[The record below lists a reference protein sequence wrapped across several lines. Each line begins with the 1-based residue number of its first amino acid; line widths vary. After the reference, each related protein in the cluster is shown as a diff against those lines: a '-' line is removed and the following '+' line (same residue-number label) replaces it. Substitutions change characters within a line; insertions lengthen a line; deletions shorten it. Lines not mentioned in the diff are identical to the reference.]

1 MHRSKGKLSGV
12 LSKGFK
18 PDKCKIALKMAMA
31 RIKLLRNKKE
41 VQVIEKLSAGAPD
54 VQTKTK
60 TLSSIAAE
68 HNIKWEPKAFEEQ
81 KQNEDRMYGSTYSGG
96 NIPTSGSSASSVPT
110 PQPAAAPYSSV
121 QPATSR
127 VPAGPSYESSE
138 APANRNPHGTA
149 NSNASTQENRRG
161 SDASVPPSFQHGAAT
176 YSSANIPGSNNYS
189 NTGSSSVSGP
199 HSQFGSTVPDPVSRT
214 EEINRPRE
222 RKSSASGSNWNVEFK
237 DAASAAQAAADSAE
251 MASIAARAAAQLA
264 SRGNFYADQDTGA
277 YESTAYMNDTTPRKQ
292 QAGRL
297 MKDGKSFNE
306 QISGINDPRM
316 ISSNAREDEERAETN
331 HAPESRTD
339 HDMPTEP
346 HHAHSSEPPY
356 FNDSSE
362 PPYFDDS
369 SEKESNIRRPEDH
382 PFDLHEE
389 RLPDAGFDWHHTK
402 DIGSRQASFDQ
413 ESRNNHYSNFSASHG
428 GSSMSW
434 DNQNDK
440 AGADSSAVLFDE
452 FDYDVQ
458 EENLLDH
465 FASKHTEELPT
476 VQGHKGF
483 SSADWSK
490 QPRSESPVDRTTST
504 LFSRTETQPSYD
516 LGANKE
522 DIPLNDTRPPTFDSD
537 GVSSDE
543 ETSTDMH
550 ILRTHSRGS
559 DYSENK
565 MFNKNS
571 GEFVPDVN
579 DSIEDHES
587 RPSKQYQNPPG
598 SDVFHKEQNSGGSP
612 RYDYLGARGNLG
624 RVQSRDYD
632 LSEEETEPHKL
643 EGTSS
648 GMTGANENR
657 PSPFRIPTSAT
668 SDDSDDG
675 DVGLNYGRLTPGLR
689 NKLRQGPQ
697 YKISGDN
704 LLRKQSLEGA
714 PASIEESVHF
724 KENDTSSEQTGS
736 RTTKNSFG
744 ANYHS
749 EHLDGRHT
757 VGKPVESRSSMT
769 RDDLYSGDTGKLSER
784 SGSPISSPTKTSVRE
799 NSIQEPHLERPGS
812 GVRRESR
819 SRTARTFFDSDES
832 EEELERR
839 RSGQTKLSK
848 AQIQSRRTREVAPD
862 TKRDGRARVGAQYAV
877 EAESTPKSPAKAF
890 SNSSTEQ
897 RKVAPAYSRVSVQQ
911 SLPNPVRIEPPAA
924 RGRWQEDEPDGS
936 SSPENEG
943 NTETSAETL
952 KKTLV
957 ARFGRFKWD
966 YDSLDDAVWE
976 VRMHFHDRDNLERSI
991 CISDITYH
999 NLVALIDIE
1008 GYGLNDYVYFVRE
1021 PGVGIAGLEQISD
1034 DDKVDEM
1041 LDHIGN
1047 KDQNVVNLTV
1057 IRATDPRP
1065 ADLNSGYVYEEQRQ
1079 SEPLQFFST
1088 QQSTNLDLARDQDE
1102 LETLMELKRRT
1113 KIEKFRKHKEEVE
1126 HVQMV
1131 KQKLP
1136 ILLAEDDSD
1145 LDADEDFLN
1154 MLNQL
1159 RRQREDPLLH
1169 FEGDTDVDEVYGEDE
1184 EEEQVEHEEEEQ
1196 VEQQQEA

>member
-41 VQVIEKLSAGAPD
+41 VQVRQMRREVAQLLDGNQDQTARIRVEHVIREEKFMQAYDLIEVYCELIVARMSIIDSQKTCPIDLKEAIASVIFASMRCSDVTELADVRKNFTSKYGKEFAASALEVRPDSGVNRLVIEKLSAGAPD

-121 QPATSR
+121 QSATSR

-161 SDASVPPSFQHGAAT
+161 SDASVPPSSQHGATT
-176 YSSANIPGSNNYS
+176 YSSADIPGSNNYS
-189 NTGSSSVSGP
+189 NAGSSSRP
-199 HSQFGSTVPDPVSRT
+199 HSQFGSTVPDPMSRT
-214 EEINRPRE
+214 EEINQPRE

-277 YESTAYMNDTTPRKQ
+277 YESAAYMNDTTPRKQ

-297 MKDGKSFNE
+297 MKDDKSFNE
-306 QISGINDPRM
+306 QRSGINDPRM
-316 ISSNAREDEERAETN
+316 ISSNARKDEERAETN
-331 HAPESRTD
+331 RVSSQNMSTPYFSQLHSYAPESHTD
-339 HDMPTEP
+339 MHDMPTEP

-389 RLPDAGFDWHHTK
+389 RLPDAGFDWHRTK
-402 DIGSRQASFDQ
+402 GIGSRQASFDQ

-428 GSSMSW
+428 GSSTSW

-440 AGADSSAVLFDE
+440 AGADSSAVLFDQY
-452 FDYDVQ
+452 DYDVQ
-458 EENLLDH
+458 EENLLDR
-465 FASKHTEELPT
+465 FSSKHTEELPA
-476 VQGHKGF
+476 VQDHKGF
-483 SSADWSK
+483 SSADWSQ
-490 QPRSESPVDRTTST
+490 QPRSESPVDRSTST
-504 LFSRTETQPSYD
+504 LFSRAETQPSYD

-522 DIPLNDTRPPTFDSD
+522 EIPLNDTRPPTFDSD

-565 MFNKNS
+565 MFSKNS
-571 GEFVPDVN
+571 GKFVPDVN

-598 SDVFHKEQNSGGSP
+598 SDVFRKEQNSDGSP
-612 RYDYLGARGNLG
+612 RYDYSGARGNLG

-632 LSEEETEPHKL
+632 LSEEETEPDKL
-643 EGTSS
+643 KGTSS
-648 GMTGANENR
+648 GIAVANENR
-657 PSPFRIPTSAT
+657 PSPFRMQTSAT
-668 SDDSDDG
+668 SDDGDDG
-675 DVGLNYGRLTPGLR
+675 DLGLNYGRLTPGLR
-689 NKLRQGPQ
+689 NKLRQCPQ

-704 LLRKQSLEGA
+704 LLRKQSLKGA

-724 KENDTSSEQTGS
+724 KENDTSSEQTGDTPKGS
-736 RTTKNSFG
+736 CTTKNYFG
-744 ANYHS
+744 ANYQS
-749 EHLDGRHT
+749 EHLDGRRT

-769 RDDLYSGDTGKLSER
+769 RNDFYSGDTGRLSER
-784 SGSPISSPTKTSVRE
+784 SGSPPISSPTKTSLRE
-799 NSIQEPHLERPGS
+799 SSIQEPPHLEIPGS

-848 AQIQSRRTREVAPD
+848 EQIQSRRTREVAPD
-862 TKRDGRARVGAQYAV
+862 TKRDGRARIGAQYAV
-877 EAESTPKSPAKAF
+877 ETESTPKSPAKAF
-890 SNSSTEQ
+890 SSSSTEQ

-911 SLPNPVRIEPPAA
+911 SSPNPVRIEPPAA
-924 RGRWQEDEPDGS
+924 RGKWQEDEPDGS

-943 NTETSAETL
+943 NTETSAEIL
-952 KKTLV
+952 KVSTPTAGPAHVHPKLPT
-957 ARFGRFKWD
+957 D
-966 YDSLDDAVWE
+966 YDSFAA
-976 VRMHFHDRDNLERSI
+976 HFKSLR
-991 CISDITYH
+991 
-999 NLVALIDIE
+999 
-1008 GYGLNDYVYFVRE
+1008 
-1021 PGVGIAGLEQISD
+1021 
-1034 DDKVDEM
+1034 
-1041 LDHIGN
+1041 
-1047 KDQNVVNLTV
+1047 
-1057 IRATDPRP
+1057 
-1065 ADLNSGYVYEEQRQ
+1065 
-1079 SEPLQFFST
+1079 
-1088 QQSTNLDLARDQDE
+1088 TN
-1102 LETLMELKRRT
+1102 RR
-1113 KIEKFRKHKEEVE
+1113 
-1126 HVQMV
+1126 
-1131 KQKLP
+1131 
-1136 ILLAEDDSD
+1136 
-1145 LDADEDFLN
+1145 
-1154 MLNQL
+1154 
-1159 RRQREDPLLH
+1159 
-1169 FEGDTDVDEVYGEDE
+1169 
-1184 EEEQVEHEEEEQ
+1184 
-1196 VEQQQEA
+1196 

>member
-41 VQVIEKLSAGAPD
+41 VQVRQMRREVAQLLDGNQDQTARIRVEHVIREEKFMQAYDLIEVYCELIVARMSIIDSQKTCPIDLKEAIASVIFASMRCSDVTELADVRKNFTSKYGKEFATSALEVRPDSGVNRLVIEKLSAGAPD

-189 NTGSSSVSGP
+189 NTGSSSVSRP

-277 YESTAYMNDTTPRKQ
+277 CESTAYMNDTTPRKQ

-316 ISSNAREDEERAETN
+316 ISSNARKDEERAETN
-331 HAPESRTD
+331 HVSSQNMSTPYSSQLHSYAPESRTD

-428 GSSMSW
+428 GSSTSW

-452 FDYDVQ
+452 YDYDVQ
-458 EENLLDH
+458 KENLLDH

-490 QPRSESPVDRTTST
+490 QPRSESPVDRSTSN

-704 LLRKQSLEGA
+704 LRKRSLEGA

-724 KENDTSSEQTGS
+724 KENDTSSEQMGS
-736 RTTKNSFG
+736 CTTKNSFG

-952 KKTLV
+952 KVSTPTAGPAHVHPKLPT
-957 ARFGRFKWD
+957 D
-966 YDSLDDAVWE
+966 YDSFAA
-976 VRMHFHDRDNLERSI
+976 HFKSLR
-991 CISDITYH
+991 
-999 NLVALIDIE
+999 
-1008 GYGLNDYVYFVRE
+1008 
-1021 PGVGIAGLEQISD
+1021 
-1034 DDKVDEM
+1034 
-1041 LDHIGN
+1041 
-1047 KDQNVVNLTV
+1047 
-1057 IRATDPRP
+1057 
-1065 ADLNSGYVYEEQRQ
+1065 
-1079 SEPLQFFST
+1079 
-1088 QQSTNLDLARDQDE
+1088 TN
-1102 LETLMELKRRT
+1102 RR
-1113 KIEKFRKHKEEVE
+1113 
-1126 HVQMV
+1126 
-1131 KQKLP
+1131 
-1136 ILLAEDDSD
+1136 
-1145 LDADEDFLN
+1145 
-1154 MLNQL
+1154 
-1159 RRQREDPLLH
+1159 
-1169 FEGDTDVDEVYGEDE
+1169 
-1184 EEEQVEHEEEEQ
+1184 
-1196 VEQQQEA
+1196 

>member
-18 PDKCKIALKMAMA
+18 PDKWSEIALKMAMA

-41 VQVIEKLSAGAPD
+41 VQVRQMRREVAQLLDGTQVEHVIREEKFMQAYDLIEVYCELIVARMSIIDSQKTCPIDLKEAIASVIFASMRCSDVTELADVRKNFTSKYGKEFATSALEVRPDSGVNRLVIEKLSAGAPD

-331 HAPESRTD
+331 RVSSQNMSTPYSSQLHSYAPESRTD

-952 KKTLV
+952 KVSTPTAGPAHVHPKLPT
-957 ARFGRFKWD
+957 D
-966 YDSLDDAVWE
+966 YDSFAA
-976 VRMHFHDRDNLERSI
+976 HFKSLR
-991 CISDITYH
+991 
-999 NLVALIDIE
+999 
-1008 GYGLNDYVYFVRE
+1008 
-1021 PGVGIAGLEQISD
+1021 
-1034 DDKVDEM
+1034 
-1041 LDHIGN
+1041 
-1047 KDQNVVNLTV
+1047 
-1057 IRATDPRP
+1057 
-1065 ADLNSGYVYEEQRQ
+1065 
-1079 SEPLQFFST
+1079 
-1088 QQSTNLDLARDQDE
+1088 TN
-1102 LETLMELKRRT
+1102 RR
-1113 KIEKFRKHKEEVE
+1113 
-1126 HVQMV
+1126 
-1131 KQKLP
+1131 
-1136 ILLAEDDSD
+1136 
-1145 LDADEDFLN
+1145 
-1154 MLNQL
+1154 
-1159 RRQREDPLLH
+1159 
-1169 FEGDTDVDEVYGEDE
+1169 
-1184 EEEQVEHEEEEQ
+1184 
-1196 VEQQQEA
+1196 

>member
-41 VQVIEKLSAGAPD
+41 VQVRQMRREVAQLLDGNQEQVEHVIREEKFMQAYDLIEVYCELIVARMSIIDSQKTCPIDLKEAIASVIFASMRCSDVTELADVRKNFTSKYGKEFATSALEVRPDSGVNRLVIEKLSAGAPD

-331 HAPESRTD
+331 RVSSQNMSTPYSSQLHSYAPESRTD

-952 KKTLV
+952 KVSTPTAGPAHVHPKLPT
-957 ARFGRFKWD
+957 D
-966 YDSLDDAVWE
+966 YDSFAA
-976 VRMHFHDRDNLERSI
+976 HFKSLR
-991 CISDITYH
+991 
-999 NLVALIDIE
+999 
-1008 GYGLNDYVYFVRE
+1008 
-1021 PGVGIAGLEQISD
+1021 
-1034 DDKVDEM
+1034 
-1041 LDHIGN
+1041 
-1047 KDQNVVNLTV
+1047 
-1057 IRATDPRP
+1057 
-1065 ADLNSGYVYEEQRQ
+1065 
-1079 SEPLQFFST
+1079 
-1088 QQSTNLDLARDQDE
+1088 TN
-1102 LETLMELKRRT
+1102 RR
-1113 KIEKFRKHKEEVE
+1113 
-1126 HVQMV
+1126 
-1131 KQKLP
+1131 
-1136 ILLAEDDSD
+1136 
-1145 LDADEDFLN
+1145 
-1154 MLNQL
+1154 
-1159 RRQREDPLLH
+1159 
-1169 FEGDTDVDEVYGEDE
+1169 
-1184 EEEQVEHEEEEQ
+1184 
-1196 VEQQQEA
+1196 

>member
-41 VQVIEKLSAGAPD
+41 VQVRQMRREVAQLLDGNQDQTARIRVEHVIREEKFMQAYDLIEVYCELIVARMSIIDSQKTCPIDLKEAIASVIFASMRCSDVTELADVRKNFTSKYGKEFATSALEVRPDSGVNRLVIEKLSAGAPD

-96 NIPTSGSSASSVPT
+96 NIPTSGSPASSVPT

-121 QPATSR
+121 QSATSR

-138 APANRNPHGTA
+138 ALANRNPHGTA

-161 SDASVPPSFQHGAAT
+161 SDASVPPSSQHGATT

-189 NTGSSSVSGP
+189 NTGSSSVSRP
-199 HSQFGSTVPDPVSRT
+199 HSQFGSTVPDPISRT
-214 EEINRPRE
+214 EEINQPRE

-264 SRGNFYADQDTGA
+264 SRGNFYADQGTGA
-277 YESTAYMNDTTPRKQ
+277 YESAAYMNDTTPRKQ
-292 QAGRL
+292 QAGHL

-306 QISGINDPRM
+306 QSSGINDPRM
-316 ISSNAREDEERAETN
+316 ISSNARKDVERAETN
-331 HAPESRTD
+331 RVSSQNMSTPYSSQLHSYAPESHTD
-339 HDMPTEP
+339 MHDMPTEP

-369 SEKESNIRRPEDH
+369 SEKESNIRRAEDH
-382 PFDLHEE
+382 QFDLHEE

-402 DIGSRQASFDQ
+402 DIGSRQASFDE

-428 GSSMSW
+428 GRSASW

-440 AGADSSAVLFDE
+440 AGADSSAVLFDQY
-452 FDYDVQ
+452 DYDVQ

-465 FASKHTEELPT
+465 FSSKHTEELPT
-476 VQGHKGF
+476 MQDHKGF
-483 SSADWSK
+483 SSADWSQ
-490 QPRSESPVDRTTST
+490 QPRSESPVDRSTST
-504 LFSRTETQPSYD
+504 LFSQPSYD

-571 GEFVPDVN
+571 GKFVPDV
-579 DSIEDHES
+579 IEDHES
-587 RPSKQYQNPPG
+587 RPSKHYQNPPG
-598 SDVFHKEQNSGGSP
+598 SDVFRKEQNSDGSP
-612 RYDYLGARGNLG
+612 RYDYSGARGNLG

-632 LSEEETEPHKL
+632 LSEEETEPHRL

-648 GMTGANENR
+648 GITGANENR
-657 PSPFRIPTSAT
+657 PSPFRMQTSAT

-675 DVGLNYGRLTPGLR
+675 DLGLNYGRLTPGLR
-689 NKLRQGPQ
+689 NKLRQRPQ

-714 PASIEESVHF
+714 SASIEESVHF
-724 KENDTSSEQTGS
+724 KENDTSSEQTGDTPKGS

-769 RDDLYSGDTGKLSER
+769 RNDFYSGDTGKLSER

-832 EEELERR
+832 EEELEGR
-839 RSGQTKLSK
+839 RSGRTKLSK
-848 AQIQSRRTREVAPD
+848 EQIQSRRTREVAPD
-862 TKRDGRARVGAQYAV
+862 TKRDGRARAGAQYAV
-877 EAESTPKSPAKAF
+877 ETESTPKSPAKAF

-897 RKVAPAYSRVSVQQ
+897 RKAAPPYFRVSVQQ
-911 SLPNPVRIEPPAA
+911 SSPNPVHIEPPAA
-924 RGRWQEDEPDGS
+924 RGKWQEDEPEGS

-943 NTETSAETL
+943 NKETSAETL
-952 KKTLV
+952 KVSTPTAGPAHVHPKLPT
-957 ARFGRFKWD
+957 D
-966 YDSLDDAVWE
+966 YDSFAA
-976 VRMHFHDRDNLERSI
+976 HFKSLR
-991 CISDITYH
+991 
-999 NLVALIDIE
+999 
-1008 GYGLNDYVYFVRE
+1008 
-1021 PGVGIAGLEQISD
+1021 
-1034 DDKVDEM
+1034 
-1041 LDHIGN
+1041 
-1047 KDQNVVNLTV
+1047 
-1057 IRATDPRP
+1057 
-1065 ADLNSGYVYEEQRQ
+1065 
-1079 SEPLQFFST
+1079 
-1088 QQSTNLDLARDQDE
+1088 TN
-1102 LETLMELKRRT
+1102 RR
-1113 KIEKFRKHKEEVE
+1113 
-1126 HVQMV
+1126 
-1131 KQKLP
+1131 
-1136 ILLAEDDSD
+1136 
-1145 LDADEDFLN
+1145 
-1154 MLNQL
+1154 
-1159 RRQREDPLLH
+1159 
-1169 FEGDTDVDEVYGEDE
+1169 
-1184 EEEQVEHEEEEQ
+1184 
-1196 VEQQQEA
+1196 

>member
-41 VQVIEKLSAGAPD
+41 VQVCQMRREVAQLLDGNQDQTARIRVEHVIREEKFMQAYDLIEVYCELIVARMSIIDSQKTCPIDLKEAIASVIFASMRCSDVTELADVRKNFTSKYGKEFATSALEVRPDSGVNRLVIEKLSAGAPD

-81 KQNEDRMYGSTYSGG
+81 KQNEDRMYGSQYSGG
-96 NIPTSGSSASSVPT
+96 NIPTSGSSASNVPT

-138 APANRNPHGTA
+138 APANRNPHDTA

-161 SDASVPPSFQHGAAT
+161 SDASVPPSFQHGATT

-189 NTGSSSVSGP
+189 NTGSSSVSRP
-199 HSQFGSTVPDPVSRT
+199 HSQFGSTVPDSVSRT

-264 SRGNFYADQDTGA
+264 SRGNFYADQDTGS

-306 QISGINDPRM
+306 QSSGINDPRM
-316 ISSNAREDEERAETN
+316 ISSSTRKNEEAETN
-331 HAPESRTD
+331 RASSKNMSTPYSSQLHSYAPESHTD

-356 FNDSSE
+356 FN
-362 PPYFDDS
+362 DS

-428 GSSMSW
+428 GSSTSW

-452 FDYDVQ
+452 YDHDVQ

-465 FASKHTEELPT
+465 FSSKHTEELPT
-476 VQGHKGF
+476 VQDHKGF
-483 SSADWSK
+483 SSADWSQ
-490 QPRSESPVDRTTST
+490 QPRSESPVDHSTST

-516 LGANKE
+516 LGANKEE

-571 GEFVPDVN
+571 GKSVPDV
-579 DSIEDHES
+579 IEDHES

-598 SDVFHKEQNSGGSP
+598 SDVFRKEQNSDGSP
-612 RYDYLGARGNLG
+612 RYDYSGAQENLG
-624 RVQSRDYD
+624 RLQSRDYD

-643 EGTSS
+643 KGTSS
-648 GMTGANENR
+648 GITGANENR
-657 PSPFRIPTSAT
+657 PSPFRMPTSAT

-675 DVGLNYGRLTPGLR
+675 DLGLNYGRLTPGLR

-724 KENDTSSEQTGS
+724 KENDPSSEQMGDTPKGS
-736 RTTKNSFG
+736 RATKNSFG

-757 VGKPVESRSSMT
+757 VGKPLESRSSMT
-769 RDDLYSGDTGKLSER
+769 RNDFYSGDTGKLSER
-784 SGSPISSPTKTSVRE
+784 SGSPISSPAKTSVRE

-819 SRTARTFFDSDES
+819 SRTVRTFFDSDES

-839 RSGQTKLSK
+839 RSGRTKLSK
-848 AQIQSRRTREVAPD
+848 EQIQSRRTREVAPD
-862 TKRDGRARVGAQYAV
+862 TKRDGRARAGAPYAV
-877 EAESTPKSPAKAF
+877 ETESMPKSPAKAF

-897 RKVAPAYSRVSVQQ
+897 RKAAPAYSRVSVQQ
-911 SLPNPVRIEPPAA
+911 SSPNPVRIEPPTA
-924 RGRWQEDEPDGS
+924 RDRWQEDEPEGS

-943 NTETSAETL
+943 NRETSAETL
-952 KKTLV
+952 KVSTPTAGPAHVHPKLPT
-957 ARFGRFKWD
+957 D
-966 YDSLDDAVWE
+966 YDSFAA
-976 VRMHFHDRDNLERSI
+976 HFKSLR
-991 CISDITYH
+991 
-999 NLVALIDIE
+999 
-1008 GYGLNDYVYFVRE
+1008 
-1021 PGVGIAGLEQISD
+1021 
-1034 DDKVDEM
+1034 
-1041 LDHIGN
+1041 
-1047 KDQNVVNLTV
+1047 
-1057 IRATDPRP
+1057 
-1065 ADLNSGYVYEEQRQ
+1065 
-1079 SEPLQFFST
+1079 
-1088 QQSTNLDLARDQDE
+1088 TN
-1102 LETLMELKRRT
+1102 RR
-1113 KIEKFRKHKEEVE
+1113 
-1126 HVQMV
+1126 
-1131 KQKLP
+1131 
-1136 ILLAEDDSD
+1136 
-1145 LDADEDFLN
+1145 
-1154 MLNQL
+1154 
-1159 RRQREDPLLH
+1159 
-1169 FEGDTDVDEVYGEDE
+1169 
-1184 EEEQVEHEEEEQ
+1184 
-1196 VEQQQEA
+1196 

>member
-41 VQVIEKLSAGAPD
+41 VQVRQMRREVAQLVEHVIREEKFMQAYDLIEVYCELIVARMSIIDSQKTCPIDLKEAIASVIFASMRCSDVTELADVRKNFTSKYGKEFATSALEVRPDSGVNRLVIEKLSAGAPD

-121 QPATSR
+121 QPATPR

-331 HAPESRTD
+331 RVSSQNMSTPYSSQLHSYAPESRTD

-452 FDYDVQ
+452 YDYDVQ

-571 GEFVPDVN
+571 GVFVPDVN

-714 PASIEESVHF
+714 PSSIEESVHF

-952 KKTLV
+952 KVSTPTAGPAHVHPKLPT
-957 ARFGRFKWD
+957 D
-966 YDSLDDAVWE
+966 YDSFAA
-976 VRMHFHDRDNLERSI
+976 HFKSLR
-991 CISDITYH
+991 
-999 NLVALIDIE
+999 
-1008 GYGLNDYVYFVRE
+1008 
-1021 PGVGIAGLEQISD
+1021 
-1034 DDKVDEM
+1034 
-1041 LDHIGN
+1041 
-1047 KDQNVVNLTV
+1047 
-1057 IRATDPRP
+1057 
-1065 ADLNSGYVYEEQRQ
+1065 
-1079 SEPLQFFST
+1079 
-1088 QQSTNLDLARDQDE
+1088 TN
-1102 LETLMELKRRT
+1102 RR
-1113 KIEKFRKHKEEVE
+1113 
-1126 HVQMV
+1126 
-1131 KQKLP
+1131 
-1136 ILLAEDDSD
+1136 
-1145 LDADEDFLN
+1145 
-1154 MLNQL
+1154 
-1159 RRQREDPLLH
+1159 
-1169 FEGDTDVDEVYGEDE
+1169 
-1184 EEEQVEHEEEEQ
+1184 
-1196 VEQQQEA
+1196 